1 MVTSTV
7 NLTVAGVAGGPFSVC
22 SVVKAST
29 TEVAEYTGTSSM
41 DSIAT
46 TSRLAAC
53 FRDLRERG
61 EKGLV
66 IYLTAGDPSLDATG
80 GLLEAVDQG
89 GADVIEL
96 GIPFSDPLAD
106 GPVIQRASERA
117 VRGGA
122 TLRKALERL
131 PLWRRNL
138 RAPIVLFT
146 YFNPVLQ
153 YGIENFA
160 RDASRAGADGA
171 LIVDLT
177 PEEAGDYIAVM
188 RSHRLDTVFL
198 ASPTSTDERVERV
211 AAASTGFLY
220 LVSRTG
226 VTGERQDLSAAVQPL
241 VERARRFTGL
251 PLAVGFGVS
260 TPAQVRAVQ
269 SLAEAAV
276 VGSAV
281 VHAIEERYPAGGAPP
296 VRDFVSWLKTG

>member
-1 MVTSTV
+1 LPNPT
-7 NLTVAGVAGGPFSVC
+7 
-22 SVVKAST
+22 T
-29 TEVAEYTGTSSM
+29 TETRLTS
-41 DSIAT
+41 
-46 TSRLAAC
+46 C
-53 FRDLRERG
+53 FRELSERG

-80 GLLEAVDQG
+80 DLLAAIEHG
-89 GADVIEL
+89 GAAVIEL

-117 VRGGA
+117 LRGGA
-122 TLRKALERL
+122 TLRKVLRCLPRWRERL
-131 PLWRRNL
+131 Q
-138 RAPIVLFT
+138 APIVLFT

-153 YGIENFA
+153 YGLEAFA

-177 PEEAGDYIAVM
+177 PEEAGEYIAIM
-188 RSHRLDTVFL
+188 RAHNLDTVFL
-198 ASPTSTDERVERV
+198 ASPTSSDERLSRV

-226 VTGERQDLSAAVQPL
+226 VTGERQHLSAAVQPL
-241 VERARRFTGL
+241 VERARRFSTL

-260 TPAQVRAVQ
+260 TPEQVREVQ
-269 SLAEAAV
+269 CLADAAV

-281 VHAIEERYPAGGAPP
+281 VHAIEDRYPKGGAET
-296 VRDFVSWLKTG
+296 VREFVDWLKG

>member
-1 MVTSTV
+1 MNST
-7 NLTVAGVAGGPFSVC
+7 
-22 SVVKAST
+22 
-29 TEVAEYTGTSSM
+29 
-41 DSIAT
+41 AT
-46 TSRLAAC
+46 ASRLEAR
-53 FRDLRERG
+53 FRDLRDRG
-61 EKGLV
+61 QKGLV

-80 GLLEAVDQG
+80 DLLQAIEQG

-117 VRGGA
+117 LRGGA
-122 TLRKALERL
+122 TLRNVMERL
-131 PLWRRNL
+131 PAWCARL

-153 YGIENFA
+153 YGLEAFA
-160 RDASRAGADGA
+160 RDARAAGADAA

-177 PEEAGDYIAVM
+177 PEEAGDFISVM
-188 RSHRLDTVFL
+188 RGQNLDTVFL
-198 ASPTSTDERVERV
+198 ASPTSSDERLRLV

-226 VTGERQDLSAAVQPL
+226 VTGERQQLSAAVRPL
-241 VERARRFTGL
+241 VERARRFTSL

-260 TPAQVRAVQ
+260 TPEQVREVQ
-269 SLAEAAV
+269 ALTDAAV

-281 VHAIEERYPAGGAPP
+281 VHAIEDRYPKGGAAAL
-296 VRDFVSWLKTG
+296 RDYVGWLKGRPTGDTDFADTR

>member
-1 MVTSTV
+1 MIP
-7 NLTVAGVAGGPFSVC
+7 AAIG
-22 SVVKAST
+22 
-29 TEVAEYTGTSSM
+29 
-41 DSIAT
+41 
-46 TSRLAAC
+46 SRLEGH

-61 EKGLV
+61 AKGLV
-66 IYLTAGDPSLDATG
+66 IYLTAGDPSLEVTG
-80 GLLEAVDQG
+80 ELLQGIEQG

-117 VRGGA
+117 LRGGA
-122 TLRKALERL
+122 TLRKVLDLLPRWRER
-131 PLWRRNL
+131 L

-153 YGIENFA
+153 YGLDAFA
-160 RDASRAGADGA
+160 RTAAQAGADAA

-177 PEEAGDYIAVM
+177 PEEADGYIASM
-188 RSHRLDTVFL
+188 RSNRLDTVFL
-198 ASPTSTDERVERV
+198 ASPTSTDERIERV

-226 VTGERQDLSAAVQPL
+226 VTGERQNLSAAVQPL

-251 PLAVGFGVS
+251 PLAVGFGIS
-260 TPAQVRAVQ
+260 TPAQVREIQ
-269 SLAEAAV
+269 QLADAAV

-281 VHAIEERYPAGGAPP
+281 VHAIEERYPAGGAAA
-296 VRDFVSWLKTG
+296 VRDFVRCLKGIPPDDTSRKSA

>member
-1 MVTSTV
+1 
-7 NLTVAGVAGGPFSVC
+7 L
-22 SVVKAST
+22 ST
-29 TEVAEYTGTSSM
+29 T
-41 DSIAT
+41 AT
-46 TSRLAAC
+46 TSRIEAR
-53 FRDLRERG
+53 FRDLRDHG
-61 EKGLV
+61 AKGLV
-66 IYLTAGDPSLDATG
+66 IYLTAGDPALDATG
-80 GLLEAVDQG
+80 ELLEAVDQG

-117 VRGGA
+117 LRAGA
-122 TLRKALERL
+122 TLGKVIERL
-131 PLWRRNL
+131 AHWRERL

-153 YGIENFA
+153 YGLENFA

-188 RSHRLDTVFL
+188 RGHRLDTVFL
-198 ASPTSTDERVERV
+198 ASPTSTGERIER
-211 AAASTGFLY
+211 AAGASTGFLY

-226 VTGERQDLSAAVQPL
+226 VTGERQRVSTAVGPL
-241 VERARRFTGL
+241 VERARRFTRL

-260 TPAQVRAVQ
+260 TPEQVREVQ
-269 SLAEAAV
+269 ALADAAV

-281 VHAIEERYPAGGAPP
+281 VHAIEERYPVGGAAA
-296 VRDFVSWLKTG
+296 VREFVGWLKTRD